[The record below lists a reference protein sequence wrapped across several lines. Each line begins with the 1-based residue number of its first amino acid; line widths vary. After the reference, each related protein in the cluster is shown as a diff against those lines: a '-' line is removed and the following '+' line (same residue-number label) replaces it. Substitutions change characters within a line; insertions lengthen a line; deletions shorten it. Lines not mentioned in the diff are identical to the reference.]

1 MVQMMMKDLRE
12 MEKEL
17 DKELPERDVEK
28 EKQQLQCVIIVNG
41 IVWILPIILAQ
52 ESEKEKNKSQVIR

>member
-1 MVQMMMKDLRE
+1 MEQMMMKDLRE

-28 EKQQLQCVIIVNG
+28 EKQLLINQLKGLKKEDII
-41 IVWILPIILAQ
+41 PKP
-52 ESEKEKNKSQVIR
+52 EKYTLWQRIKRTIGF

>member
-1 MVQMMMKDLRE
+1 MEQMMMKDLRE

-28 EKQQLQCVIIVNG
+28 ESREQ
-41 IVWILPIILAQ
+41 
-52 ESEKEKNKSQVIR
+52 

>member
-1 MVQMMMKDLRE
+1 MEQMMMKDLRE

-28 EKQQLQCVIIVNG
+28 EKQLLINQLKVLKKEDII
-41 IVWILPIILAQ
+41 PKP
-52 ESEKEKNKSQVIR
+52 EKYTLWKRIKRTIGF